1 MKELRAPEIAISGAL
16 RAEDIE
22 AAGFALVP
30 SRTQAC
36 VVRSRAAG
44 R

>member
-16 RAEDIE
+16 R
-22 AAGFALVP
+22 GLVRLAP
-30 SRTQAC
+30 SRS
-36 VVRSRAAG
+36 SRLRVLA